1 MSCNQLMV
9 LYRGT
14 FEGTLQQDLTFLRS
28 NELINADNSLS
39 KKGRILIDTILKIA
53 SFSTGMWSDIEE
65 STTSSNPS

>member
-9 LYRGT
+9 LLSLYRGT
-14 FEGTLQQDLTFLRS
+14 FEGTLQQDLIFLRS

-39 KKGRILIDTILKIA
+39 KKGRLLIDMILKIA

-65 STTSSNPS
+65 